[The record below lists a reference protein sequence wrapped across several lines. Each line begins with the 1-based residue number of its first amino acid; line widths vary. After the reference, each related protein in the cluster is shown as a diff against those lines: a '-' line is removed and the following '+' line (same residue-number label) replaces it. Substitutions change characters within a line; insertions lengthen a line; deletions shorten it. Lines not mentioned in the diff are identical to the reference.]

1 MTSPSLYRN
10 PRIKAFGIMHPQ
22 FEPTRAD
29 VRTKLE
35 QGISADDINSV
46 QIIGINLIAS
56 SHEDQTALALEET
69 ISCDGFEF
77 QTINQ
82 ISIEVKNMLLNW
94 EKAHIHTRL
103 DQRSINQSS
112 PIISQNQ
119 AEPEFL
125 PPPQR
130 YRRATKKAH
139 MG

>member
-1 MTSPSLYRN
+1 M
-10 PRIKAFGIMHPQ
+10 
-22 FEPTRAD
+22 
-29 VRTKLE
+29 RTKLE

-46 QIIGINLIAS
+46 QITGINLIAS
-56 SHEDQTALALEET
+56 SHADQTAVALEET
-69 ISCDGFEF
+69 ISCHSFEF

-103 DQRSINQSS
+103 DQRRVNQLS

-119 AEPEFL
+119 PEFL
-125 PPPQR
+125 SPPQR